1 LVLPGS
7 ATLLASLAGEP
18 LRTAGPGKRKYQNKS
33 YSDDFGGGE
42 TGTTTAKLA
51 RCVLRAAVLGILSD
65 YMASC
70 ASAGRAGS
78 GLGGDDENRDLL
90 PAMLQLPLELEPGH
104 APDGNV
110 EE

>member
-33 YSDDFGGGE
+33 YSDDFGVRDGYDDRQAGPLR
-42 TGTTTAKLA
+42 TQ
-51 RCVLRAAVLGILSD
+51 RCRAGNFIRLHGLL
-65 YMASC
+65 C
-70 ASAGRAGS
+70 ERRAGRER